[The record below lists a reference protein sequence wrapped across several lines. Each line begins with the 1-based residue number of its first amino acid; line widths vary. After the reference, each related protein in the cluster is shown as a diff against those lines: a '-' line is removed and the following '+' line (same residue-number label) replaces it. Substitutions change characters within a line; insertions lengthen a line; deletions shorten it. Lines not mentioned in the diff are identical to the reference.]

1 MSEWTT
7 LFVVAAG
14 LYVIECCV
22 WTKSTRT
29 VLYRHAWRRVWRV
42 ARGADLPG
50 NFRGGIALVDPIRWS
65 GAVATAGEWPLA
77 ISPGGL
83 TNVSPAVGS
92 GSASRVRYVPFDEI
106 RHVDTQPG
114 EIRINGHTFARVS
127 SSLLAHHLAK
137 EVKSLCRQRPNK
149 RAAAI
154 RTTVAASLDENA
166 VAAAWSVVQQQG
178 ARLAPLS
185 AALFVWVFLASP
197 LLVFT
202 LGPLRVWP
210 VVLVALLALT
220 GAIAVSYFRAH
231 RRLFP
236 ELSYD
241 RWTNALSMAVLP
253 LSAMRG
259 ADKLT
264 RDALSLYSGLVVAP
278 CLCGGTASL
287 AYLRAESMDFE
298 CSGDSLEA
306 AGDAAECIRWFREL
320 LMAESE
326 AALKRLHLD
335 PFKAPLRDDDCE
347 SYCPRCHSQYLPGDA
362 RSCSVCPDVQLVR
375 FEGLAR
381 DAGAGKSSVH
391 A

>member
-29 VLYRHAWRRVWRV
+29 VLFRHSWRRVWRA

-50 NFRGGIALVDPIRWS
+50 NFRGGIALVDPFRWS
-65 GAVATAGEWPLA
+65 GAVATAGEWPLS
-77 ISPGGL
+77 ISPNGL
-83 TNVSPAVGS
+83 TNVAPAVGS
-92 GSASRVRYVPFDEI
+92 SPSRSRYVRFDEI

-127 SSLLAHHLAK
+127 SSLLAHHLA
-137 EVKSLCRQRPNK
+137 EEIKSLCRQRPNR

-154 RTTVAASLDENA
+154 RATVAATLNETA
-166 VAAAWSVVQQQG
+166 AAAAWSAVQQHG

-185 AALFVWVFLASP
+185 AVLFLWVFVASP
-197 LLVFT
+197 VLVFT

-210 VVLVALLALT
+210 ILLTVLLALT
-220 GAIAVSYFRAH
+220 GATAVSYFCGH

-236 ELSYD
+236 HLSYD
-241 RWTNALSMAVLP
+241 RWMNAVSMAVLP

-264 RDALSLYSGLVVAP
+264 RDALSVYSGLVVAP
-278 CLCGGTASL
+278 YLCGGAASL
-287 AYLRAESMDFE
+287 AYLRAESMDFDRG
-298 CSGDSLEA
+298 GDQPEA
-306 AGDAAECIRWFREL
+306 AGDAAECIQWFREL
-320 LMAESE
+320 LITESE
-326 AALKRLHLD
+326 SALKRLHLE
-335 PFKAPLRDDDCE
+335 PFQAPLREDGCE
-347 SYCPRCHSQYLPGDA
+347 SYCPRCHSQYLSADPQ
-362 RSCSVCPDVQLVR
+362 SCSVCPDVQLVR
-375 FEGLAR
+375 FHGLASSAEG
-381 DAGAGKSSVH
+381 DKSSFG